1 MMNPSLSNSIRGL
14 FSQATIL
21 ACTLGIP
28 VLATA
33 TEPPSLTS
41 PNAAQHSSSGGR
53 ERSPLIDKVRN
64 ATARFRDI
72 NALSSDWVRATPCV
86 SGPDF
91 GAMGVHFVLPAR
103 LGDAA
108 LNADEPEALIYEP
121 LSGGAF
127 RLVGVEFIVFASAWE
142 SQDPKPAG
150 PPSLEGHLLNFVD
163 APNRFGLEPFYE
175 LHVWAW
181 ENNPTG
187 SFADW
192 NARVSCEKQPSE

>member
-1 MMNPSLSNSIRGL
+1 MNLS
-14 FSQATIL
+14 FSNLTQGFFPRATLL
-21 ACTLGIP
+21 ACALGIP
-28 VLATA
+28 ALATA
-33 TEPPSLTS
+33 VEPSSLTA
-41 PNAAQHSSSGGR
+41 PGAAQLYSSAGKA
-53 ERSPLIDKVRN
+53 RSPLIDRVRN

-72 NALSSDWVRATPCV
+72 NALSTDWVRATPCV

-103 LGDAA
+103 LGDAS
-108 LNADEPEALIYEP
+108 LNAEEPEALIYEP

-127 RLVGVEFIVFASAWE
+127 RLVGAEFIVFKSTWE
-142 SQDPKPAG
+142 SQDPAPQG
-150 PPSLEGHLLNFVD
+150 PPALEGHLLNFVD

-175 LHVWAW
+175 LHVWGW

-192 NARVSCEKQPSE
+192 NARVSCEKQPTE

>member
-1 MMNPSLSNSIRGL
+1 
-14 FSQATIL
+14 
-21 ACTLGIP
+21 
-28 VLATA
+28 
-33 TEPPSLTS
+33 
-41 PNAAQHSSSGGR
+41 
-53 ERSPLIDKVRN
+53 
-64 ATARFRDI
+64 
-72 NALSSDWVRATPCV
+72 
-86 SGPDF
+86 
-91 GAMGVHFVLPAR
+91 MGVHFVLPAR

-108 LNADEPEALIYEP
+108 LNAEEPEALIYEP

-127 RLVGVEFIVFASAWE
+127 RLVGVEFIVFASTWE